1 MIGVMV
7 ARGGAMHVARNRR
20 TYTAKSGEQ
29 RVYESVLV
37 RRTYRD
43 GAKVRHETLANL
55 SALPADAVSAIEAT
69 LKGERLV
76 PAGQAVTITGS
87 LPHGHVAAVHAA
99 AVQLGLPALLGP
111 AGRARDLALALIISR
126 VVEPGSKLSTLT
138 WWNDTTLGGDLGV
151 ADVSTDDIYAAMDWL
166 EDGQDA
172 IEADLARRHLAPAA
186 NPSRMALFDLSS
198 SWLEGSQCP
207 LAARGYSRDG
217 KKGKLQI
224 EYGLLTDPEGRPVA
238 VRVFPGN
245 TGDPS
250 AFTAIADVV
259 RNKFGLA
266 QMVMVGDRGMIT
278 SARIAALN
286 QLQDGTQ
293 RPAADAYGWIT
304 ALRAPAIRKLMAD
317 DGPLQLSLF
326 DQQDLAEITS
336 GDFPGERLIACRN
349 PVLAADRAR
358 TREDLLAATEKLLA
372 PLITRVQAGRFTGA
386 GPIGMEVGKVIS
398 RYKTSKHFQVTIT
411 DTTLAIE
418 RRQDQIDAEAA
429 LDGFYVLRT
438 PIPASEL
445 DAAAVV
451 TAYKNLKYVE
461 RDFRHIKSDD
471 LDLRPVFHR
480 LEERVRAHVLICMLA
495 CYLVWH
501 LRRAW
506 APLTCTD
513 QDPPAPYDPVGPAH
527 RSGRP
532 GQSLLPAR
540 PGRAPLPQLP
550 RPARPPG
557 HPSRNQVRFAGTATV
572 PMLAEPTSTQRQ
584 AFQLHRHRD
593 PAHLEVA
600 TTPSGQ
606 CSKAQLRPKTTHRIG
621 RNFVSI
627 HGVAVNWC
635 QRTAG
640 GGGSQGLLAR
650 ASRMASSA
658 VMPWV
663 AAESR

>member
-1 MIGVMV
+1 
-7 ARGGAMHVARNRR
+7 MHVARNRR

-29 RVYESVLV
+29 RVYESALV

-43 GAKVRHETLANL
+43 GGRVRHETLANL
-55 SALPADAVSAIEAT
+55 SALPAEAVSAIEAT

-76 PAGQAVTITGS
+76 PAGQAVRITAS
-87 LPHGHVAAVHAA
+87 VPHGHVAAVHAA
-99 AVQLGLPALLGP
+99 AVTLGLPALLGP

-126 VVEPGSKLSTLT
+126 VVRPGSKLSTLT

-151 ADVSTDDIYAAMDWL
+151 AEASADDIYAAMDWL
-166 EDGQDA
+166 EDRQDA

-217 KKGKLQI
+217 RKGKLQI
-224 EYGLLTDPEGRPVA
+224 EYGLLTDSEGRPVA

-245 TGDPS
+245 TGDPA
-250 AFTAIADVV
+250 AFTEIADVV
-259 RNKFGLA
+259 RDKFGLA

-286 QLQDGTQ
+286 QLEDGTQ

-304 ALRAPAIRKLMAD
+304 ALRAPAIKKLMAD

-336 GDFPGERLIACRN
+336 EDFPGERLIACRN
-349 PVLAADRAR
+349 PVLAAERAR
-358 TREDLLAATEKLLA
+358 KREDLLAATEKLLA
-372 PLITRVQAGRFTGA
+372 PIIARVRAGRLTAA
-386 GPIGMEVGKVIS
+386 GPIGVEVGKVIS
-398 RYKTSKHFQVTIT
+398 KYKTAKHFHVTIT
-411 DTTLAIE
+411 DDSLAIE

-445 DAAAVV
+445 DGPAVV
-451 TAYKNLKYVE
+451 AAYKNLKYVE

-471 LDLRPVFHR
+471 LDLRPIFHR

-495 CYLVWH
+495 CYLTWH

-506 APLTCTD
+506 APLTFTD
-513 QDPPAPYDPVGPAH
+513 QDPPAQDYPVT
-527 RSGRP
+527 
-532 GQSLLPAR
+532 PAR
-540 PGRAPLPQLP
+540 RSARAQAKASGQHD
-550 RPARPPG
+550 PAGQPYHSFRG
-557 HPSRNQVRFAGTATV
+557 LLEHLATLTRNQVRFAGTQIAI
-572 PMLAEPTSTQRQ
+572 PMLAEPTTAQRK
-584 AFQLHRHRD
+584 AFEL
-593 PAHLEVA
+593 
-600 TTPSGQ
+600 
-606 CSKAQLRPKTTHRIG
+606 IG
-621 RNFVSI
+621 VPI
-627 HGVAVNWC
+627 PL
-635 QRTAG
+635 T
-640 GGGSQGLLAR
+640 LK
-650 ASRMASSA
+650 
-658 VMPWV
+658 
-663 AAESR
+663 